1 MHGGFFRV
9 DDTSALV
16 VVPPTLTAEDALH
29 ASGPLAAG
37 VHAAATLLAAAKSA
51 TAELL
56 AAGSVS
62 GGGGGST
69 TSAGHSRAAA
79 PRPPCVVAVVG
90 CGAEGLAT
98 VAALRHKLAKLEGKQ
113 ERGGGERGTRGDDAA
128 SSSSSRPNVVIVAAD
143 PSERRRAQAREL
155 GADNAV
161 APSEIAQLAA
171 SISGGVGC
179 VGVVHNYATPL
190 RTSARLLAPGGELLC

>member
-9 DDTSALV
+9 EDTSALV

-37 VHAAATLLAAAKSA
+37 VHAAAMLLAAAKSA

-56 AAGSVS
+56 ASAGSGS
-62 GGGGGST
+62 GGGST
-69 TSAGHSRAAA
+69 TAAGRSRAAA